1 MQNLE
6 YLRFQFNTINLKFHV
21 ACKQL
26 VAVNNN
32 INMLQARYDR
42 ANTTGMKSFRYSLR
56 LKLAVL
62 EGLRTVMYEYACRQA
77 DNLDELECKISQ
89 LEDTMSGSDYESDDD
104 LYTLDERMNIERMNT
119 V

>member
-1 MQNLE
+1 MELE
-6 YLRFQFNTINLKFHV
+6 YLRFQFSTINTKFHV

-42 ANTTGMKSFRYSLR
+42 ANAAGQKSFRYTLR
-56 LKLAVL
+56 LKLAVM

-77 DNLDELECKISQ
+77 DSLDDLECKISQ
-89 LEDTMSGSDYESDDD
+89 IEDAMSESDYETDED
-104 LYTLDERMNIERMNT
+104 L
-119 V
+119 

>member
-1 MQNLE
+1 
-6 YLRFQFNTINLKFHV
+6 
-21 ACKQL
+21 
-26 VAVNNN
+26 
-32 INMLQARYDR
+32 
-42 ANTTGMKSFRYSLR
+42 
-56 LKLAVL
+56 
-62 EGLRTVMYEYACRQA
+62 MYEYACRQA